1 MAKAEYAG
9 NGGCPQRDSTECKG
23 YAGARSAVQPGSE
36 ERTGRRP
43 ELLER
48 ILDRDNLNSAY
59 KRVKANKGAP
69 GVDGMT
75 VEEALP
81 WLKEHGKELTESIR
95 QGKYKPD
102 PVRRKEIPKPDGGVR
117 KLGIPSVKDRVVQQ
131 AIAQRLM
138 PIYEPLFAEGSYGY
152 RPGRSAQDAIYKIRG
167 YAEDGYEW
175 AVLLDLSKYFDTL
188 NHEKLLNLLRKEVK
202 DERVIQL
209 VKRFLKSGVMEN
221 GVVMATEEGS
231 PQGGPLSPLLAN
243 IYLNEFDHEYERRGV
258 PVVRYADDIVLLCK
272 SERAAGRLLE
282 SSTRY
287 LEGKLKLKVN
297 RDKSHIAKV
306 NATKKFKFL
315 GFAFGKGKDGLFIR
329 VHQKSMQKAKDRLKE
344 LTRRNQAKNVR
355 QVMAEVKRYMQGW
368 LNYYA
373 IASMKNT
380 LAEWNGWLRRRI
392 RMFIWKQWKK
402 PRTKFRNLLKL
413 GIPEK
418 YAWMAAMS
426 RRGYWFTVKTGAV
439 ERAISNERLVRAG
452 FFDLS
457 LAYESI
463 QSACVGR
470 AVYRTVCTVR

>member
-1 MAKAEYAG
+1 MERAENGG
-9 NGGCPQRDSTECKG
+9 NAGCPQRDSTECKG
-23 YAGARSAVQPGSE
+23 YAGAQSADRLENG
-36 ERTGRRP
+36 ERAVRTP
-43 ELLER
+43 NLMES
-48 ILDRDNLNSAY
+48 ILSRDNLNKAY

-81 WLKEHGKELTESIR
+81 WLREHGKELTESIL
-95 QGKYKPD
+95 QGRYKPD

-117 KLGIPSVKDRVVQQ
+117 KLGIPSVKDRIIQQ
-131 AIAQRLM
+131 AIAQKLM

-167 YAEDGYEW
+167 YGDDGYEW

-188 NHEKLLNLLRKEVK
+188 NHEKLLNLLRQEIE

-209 VKRFLKSGVMEN
+209 IKRFLKSGVMEN

-243 IYLNEFDHEYERRGV
+243 VYLNEFDHEYERRGV
-258 PVVRYADDIVLLCK
+258 PVIRYADDIVLLCR

-282 SSTRY
+282 SSIRF

-297 RDKSHIAKV
+297 REKSHIAKL

-315 GFAFGKGKDGLFIR
+315 GFAYGKGKDGLFIR
-329 VHQKSMQKAKDRLKE
+329 THQKSLLKAKNKLRE
-344 LTRRNQAKNVR
+344 LTKRNRGRNVR
-355 QVMAEVKRYMQGW
+355 QVMAEVKRYMLGW

-373 IASMKNT
+373 IASMKKT
-380 LAEWNGWLRRRI
+380 MTEWSGWLRRRF
-392 RMFIWKQWKK
+392 RMYIWKQWKK
-402 PRTKFRNLLKL
+402 PKTRFRNLLKL
-413 GIPEK
+413 GIPKK
-418 YAWMAAMS
+418 YAWMAANS
-426 RRGYWFTVKTGAV
+426 RRGYWFTVETGAV
-439 ERAISNERLVRAG
+439 KRAITNERLASAG
-452 FFDLS
+452 YLDLS

-463 QSACVGR
+463 QSDCIGR
-470 AVYRTVCTVR
+470 AVYRTVRTVR

>member
-1 MAKAEYAG
+1 MKNAEYVG
-9 NGGCPQRDSTECKG
+9 KNGCPQRDSTECEG
-23 YAGARSAVQPGSE
+23 YAGAQSAVRPENG
-36 ERTGRRP
+36 ERAGKTP

-48 ILDRDNLNSAY
+48 ILNRDNLNNAY

-81 WLKEHGKELTESIR
+81 WLKEHGKEMTERILE
-95 QGKYKPD
+95 GKYKPD

-131 AIAQRLM
+131 AVAQKLM

-152 RPGRSAQDAIYKIRG
+152 RPGRSAQDAIYMIRG

-188 NHEKLLNLLRKEVK
+188 NHEKLLNMLRKEIQ

-272 SERAAGRLLE
+272 SERAAKRLLE

-297 RDKSHIAKV
+297 REKSHIAKV

-315 GFAFGKGKDGLFIR
+315 GFAFGKGKDGFFIR
-329 VHQKSMQKAKDRLKE
+329 IHRKSMQKAKDTLRK
-344 LTRRNQAKNVR
+344 LTRRNRGKNVR
-355 QVMAEVKRYMQGW
+355 KVMAEVKRYMQGW

-380 LAEWNGWLRRRI
+380 MAEWNGWLRRRI
-392 RMFIWKQWKK
+392 RMYIWKQWKK
-402 PRTKFRNLLKL
+402 PRTKYRNLLKL
-413 GIPEK
+413 GIPDK
-418 YAWMAAMS
+418 YARMAAMS
-426 RRGYWFTVKTGAV
+426 RRGYWFTVQTGAV
-439 ERAISNERLVRAG
+439 KRAISNERLARAG

-463 QSACVGR
+463 QLACVGR
-470 AVYRTVCTVR
+470 AVYRTVRTVR

>member
-1 MAKAEYAG
+1 MTKVEYAG
-9 NGGCPQRDSTECKG
+9 NGGCPQRDSTECEG
-23 YAGARSAVQPGSE
+23 YAGARSAIQPE
-36 ERTGRRP
+36 NKERAGRAP
-43 ELLER
+43 ELLEK
-48 ILDRDNLNSAY
+48 ILDRENLNRAY

-75 VEEALP
+75 VEAALP
-81 WLKEHGKELTESIR
+81 WLKEHGKELMESIR

-102 PVRRKEIPKPDGGVR
+102 PVRRKEIPKPDGGMR

-131 AIAQRLM
+131 AVAQKLM
-138 PIYEPLFAEGSYGY
+138 PIYEPLFSEGSYGY

-188 NHEKLLNLLRKEVK
+188 NHEKLLNLLRKEIK

-231 PQGGPLSPLLAN
+231 PQGGPLSPVLAN
-243 IYLNEFDHEYERRGV
+243 VYLNEFDHEYEGRGV

-287 LEGKLKLKVN
+287 LEEKLKLKVN

-315 GFAFGKGKDGLFIR
+315 GFAFGKGKDGIFIR
-329 VHQKSMQKAKDRLKE
+329 VHRKSMQKAKDTLRKR
-344 LTRRNQAKNVR
+344 TRRSRGKNVR

-392 RMFIWKQWKK
+392 RMYIWKQWKK
-402 PRTKFRNLLKL
+402 PRTKLRNLLKL

-426 RRGYWFTVKTGAV
+426 RRGYWFTVETGAV
-439 ERAISNERLVRAG
+439 KRAISNERLARAG

-470 AVYRTVCTVR
+470 AVYRTVRTVR

>member
-1 MAKAEYAG
+1 MERAENAES
-9 NGGCPQRDSTECKG
+9 GGCLQRDSTECKE
-23 YAGARSAVQPGSE
+23 YAGAQSAV
-36 ERTGRRP
+36 RP
-43 ELLER
+43 EAGETEVREPRLLER
-48 ILDRDNLNSAY
+48 ILFRDNMNRAY

-81 WLKEHGKELTESIR
+81 WLKEHGRELTDSIL

-117 KLGIPSVKDRVVQQ
+117 KLGIPSVKDRIVQQ
-131 AIAQRLM
+131 AIAQMLM
-138 PIYEPLFAEGSYGY
+138 PIYESLFAEGSYGY
-152 RPGRSAQDAIYKIRG
+152 RPGRSAQDAILKIRG
-167 YAEDGYEW
+167 YGDEGYEW

-188 NHEKLLNLLRKEVK
+188 NHEKLLNLLRREID

-209 VKRFLKSGVMEN
+209 IKRFLKSGVMEN

-243 IYLNEFDHEYERRGV
+243 VYLNEFDHEYERRGV
-258 PVVRYADDIVLLCK
+258 PVIRYADDIVLLCK

-282 SSTRY
+282 SSIRY

-297 RDKSHIAKV
+297 REKSHIAKL
-306 NATKKFKFL
+306 NAIKEFKFL

-329 VHQKSMQKAKDRLKE
+329 AHQKSLLKAKNKLRE
-344 LTRRNQAKNVR
+344 LTRRNRGRNVR

-373 IASMKNT
+373 LASMKKT
-380 LAEWNGWLRRRI
+380 MAEWNGWLRRRI
-392 RMFIWKQWKK
+392 RMYIWKQWKK
-402 PRTKFRNLLKL
+402 PNTKFRNLLKL

-418 YAWMAAMS
+418 YAFMTAYS
-426 RRGYWFTVKTGAV
+426 RRGYWFVAGTTSVG
-439 ERAISNERLVRAG
+439 RAISNERLASAG

-463 QSACVGR
+463 QADCVGR
-470 AVYRTVCTVR
+470 AVYRTVRTVR

>member
-1 MAKAEYAG
+1 MTKVECAG
-9 NGGCPQRDSTECKG
+9 NGGCPQRDSTECEG
-23 YAGARSAVQPGSE
+23 YAGAQSVVRLENE
-36 ERTGRRP
+36 ERAGRAP
-43 ELLER
+43 ELLEK
-48 ILDRDNLNSAY
+48 ILDRDNLNRAY

-75 VEEALP
+75 VEAALP

-131 AIAQRLM
+131 AVAQKLM
-138 PIYEPLFAEGSYGY
+138 PIYEPLFSEGSYGY

-188 NHEKLLNLLRKEVK
+188 NHEKLLNLLRKEIK

-243 IYLNEFDHEYERRGV
+243 IYLNEFDHEYEGRGV

-272 SERAAGRLLE
+272 SERAAERLLK

-315 GFAFGKGKDGLFIR
+315 GFAFGEGKDGLFIR
-329 VHQKSMQKAKDRLKE
+329 VHQKSMQKAKDTLRK
-344 LTRRNQAKNVR
+344 LTRRNRGKNVR

-380 LAEWNGWLRRRI
+380 LAAWNGWLRRRI
-392 RMFIWKQWKK
+392 RMYIWKQWKK
-402 PRTKFRNLLKL
+402 PRTKYRNLLKL

-426 RRGYWFTVKTGAV
+426 RRGYWFTVETGAV
-439 ERAISNERLVRAG
+439 KRAISNERLARAG

-463 QSACVGR
+463 QSVCVGR
-470 AVYRTVCTVR
+470 AVYRTVRTVR